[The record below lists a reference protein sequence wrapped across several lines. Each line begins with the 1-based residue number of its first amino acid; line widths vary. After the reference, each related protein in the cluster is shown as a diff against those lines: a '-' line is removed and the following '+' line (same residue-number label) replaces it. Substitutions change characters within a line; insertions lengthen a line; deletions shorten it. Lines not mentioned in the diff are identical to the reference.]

1 MSENIELLKRIVS
14 NYSERHRNDEEKINW
29 LYKERKKQTL
39 EIFSLEKELAAL
51 REKYRWRKQSEEPA
65 PKDELV
71 IAIRMFPETDSYD
84 FRQARGVWLT
94 DDWYW
99 RPLDLLEL
107 ERIEGHPIHVN

>member
-1 MSENIELLKRIVS
+1 MSDYISGAVGTCEDHL
-14 NYSERHRNDEEKINW
+14 
-29 LYKERKKQTL
+29 
-39 EIFSLEKELAAL
+39 FSLKCLLAGINEAAEKRRNARIQTEAKLAAL